1 MRHGR
6 YGNARRNSSVG
17 SKIVVPRAL
26 NVISYIAQSLAL
38 KPTDNTSNLQ
48 IMRKHKPDYLVVMIV
63 GVLLVLGLIV
73 IYAVS
78 PALSYRLLGDYS
90 ENYFLYKQLMN
101 IGIGVVAFI
110 IASRIPIHIWKRFLP
125 LMILACIVSLIL
137 LFIPGIAVSQN
148 GATRWIDI
156 GILSFQPAELLKL
169 TTLFYLAFF
178 LGEKTENEL
187 QNPYHTLMPVGIIL
201 TVLGF
206 IVVVLQRD
214 MGTMM
219 TLVAIIVGMFYLSEV
234 SLRQFFVMIT
244 ALGVGAVASIVLFP
258 HRIERLLTFL
268 NPGTDVEGT
277 GYHVHQALIAI
288 GSGGF
293 IGLGLGRSV
302 QVYGYLP
309 EAANDS
315 IFAIWAEK
323 FGFIGSL
330 AVLGLFSALLYR
342 LYLVTSQSQNQSTKL
357 VAGGVFLWISSHV
370 VINVGSMLGIMPL
383 TGITLPFLSYGGSSL
398 LLMLIALGV
407 VLQLSRYTERPKS
420 QLSRNI
426 NSYNRINSAR
436 GRI

>member
-1 MRHGR
+1 MK
-6 YGNARRNSSVG
+6 VM
-17 SKIVVPRAL
+17 
-26 NVISYIAQSLAL
+26 SYILQSLAL
-38 KPTDNTSNLQ
+38 KPSLKASNLQ
-48 IMRKHKPDYLVVMIV
+48 AMRKHKPDYLVVMIV

-101 IGIGVVAFI
+101 IGIGVVGFI
-110 IASRIPIHIWKRFLP
+110 VASKMPIHIWKRLLP
-125 LMILACIVSLIL
+125 LMILACVISLIL

-156 GILSFQPAELLKL
+156 GILSFQPAELFKL

-178 LGEKTENEL
+178 LGEKTDDEL
-187 QNPYHTLMPVGIIL
+187 QNPYHTLVPVGIIL
-201 TVLGF
+201 AIIGF

-219 TLVAIIVGMFYLSEV
+219 TLVAIIIGMFYLADV
-234 SLRQFFVMIT
+234 SLKQFFIMIA
-244 ALGVGAVASIVLFP
+244 ALVAGAVASIVLFP
-258 HRIERLLTFL
+258 HRIERLFTFL
-268 NPGTDVEGT
+268 NPGSDVEGT

-288 GSGGF
+288 GSGGL

-342 LYLVTSQSQNQSTKL
+342 LYLVTSQSQNRSTKL
-357 VAGGVFLWISSHV
+357 VAGGVLLWISSHV

-398 LLMLIALGV
+398 LFMLIALGV

-426 NSYNRINSAR
+426 NSYTKFNNAR